1 MPSAPC
7 YVLSDA
13 HLGPAPAEAERSLLE
28 LLARA
33 RTEARS
39 VVLNGDLFDF
49 WFEWRHVM
57 PRTGFRV
64 LAALADLRDAGVEV
78 LWIAGNHDCWGG
90 DILTRDVGVTYHVGP
105 WRGEIGG
112 WNALVEHGDGLRE
125 REDAPYRRL
134 RAVLRN
140 GVAIRAF
147 RWLHPDLAT
156 RLALATSHTSR
167 NMRPGDGGEGMRRVA
182 LERLTAEPALELY
195 VFGHTHASVVGR
207 TDSGGVFANPGAWM
221 DEPTFL
227 RITPERVELARLDG
241 STVRVV
247 QTLERGVA
255 ENSSGVR

>member
-49 WFEWRHVM
+49 WFEWRSVM

-90 DILTRDVGVTYHVGP
+90 EILTRDVGVTYHVGP

-112 WNALVEHGDGLRE
+112 WKALVEHGDGLRDK
-125 REDAPYRRL
+125 EDAPYRRL
-134 RAVLRN
+134 RTVLRN
-140 GVAIRAF
+140 PLAIRAF

-156 RLALATSHTSR
+156 RIALATSHTSR
-167 NMRPGDGGEGMRRVA
+167 NMRPGDGGEGMRQVA
-182 LERLTAEPALELY
+182 LERLRAEASLELY
-195 VFGHTHASVVGR
+195 VFGHTHASVIGHAAG
-207 TDSGGVFANPGAWM
+207 GGVFANPGAWM

-227 RITPERVELARLDG
+227 RVTPERVDLARLTSG
-241 STVRVV
+241 AV
-247 QTLERGVA
+247 QVTQSVERRA
-255 ENSSGVR
+255 EGG